1 MTFLRKAA
9 SLGVMSISLAYTFC
23 SPARAV
29 EQDASAWCSALEEV
43 DISASKITLPTAGAE
58 VMSTILI
65 KASDQSNQN
74 GEYCKII
81 GKTKPVDPNAP
92 DIVWQVNLPT
102 AWNGKLLQY
111 GGGGYNGSVPPT
123 TDKTTL
129 GLDVAPTP
137 LAQGYV
143 TFGSDSGHQA
153 PNADDASFAKNDEA
167 MLTSNTRVMI
177 AGPGDARPKQEGQD
191 RPRLASHGQSGSS
204 LCRPRVHAE
213 NVPPHQSPRRVAPG
227 LTLAVCAPDGLAC
240 RGFSY
245 L

>member
-1 MTFLRKAA
+1 MTFLHRAA
-9 SLGVMSISLAYTFC
+9 SLSVMSISLAYTFC

-29 EQDASAWCSALEEV
+29 EQDTSTLCFALEKA
-43 DISASKITLPTAGAE
+43 DISASKITLPTTGAE
-58 VMSTILI
+58 VISSTLI
-65 KASDQSNQN
+65 KDSDQSNQD

-81 GKTKPVDPNAP
+81 GKTKPVDPKAP

-111 GGGGYNGSVPPT
+111 GGGGYNGSLPPT

-167 MLTSNTRVMI
+167 MLNYGYMHIKKTLDVAKVLVQERYRKPIRGDLNEVLRANHWSALDRSFTSRTHTR
-177 AGPGDARPKQEGQD
+177 P
-191 RPRLASHGQSGSS
+191 
-204 LCRPRVHAE
+204 
-213 NVPPHQSPRRVAPG
+213 
-227 LTLAVCAPDGLAC
+227 
-240 RGFSY
+240 
-245 L
+245 